1 MASARKGL
9 TEQGR
14 GRLVLATNGVNRFG
28 SFWDRPPSGGLSASR
43 QRPVVP
49 RVEDPRALLAS
60 VESLG
65 APEVAA
71 VEQQRP

>member
-28 SFWDRPPSGGLSASR
+28 SFWDRPPSGGLSASEHHSTDLM
-43 QRPVVP
+43 VGA
-49 RVEDPRALLAS
+49 PRALLAS

>member
-1 MASARKGL
+1 MASARKGVA
-9 TEQGR
+9 EQGR

-49 RVEDPRALLAS
+49 RVGDPRAPLAS
-60 VESLG
+60 VESLVV
-65 APEVAA
+65 PEVAA
-71 VEQQRP
+71 VEQRMP